1 MSPRKQERIF
11 APQYAGELLLIA
23 EGDLFSAIAISEHKE
38 ARLENAFYMVQQS
51 IEKAIKA
58 VLVKKGLPVPM
69 VHDLG
74 VLIAKLPSDLTP
86 PFGYELSDLN
96 QYAAIR
102 RYEIGQFKLDHE
114 EFTLVLEKCREILAW
129 CVSQ

>member
-1 MSPRKQERIF
+1 
-11 APQYAGELLLIA
+11 
-23 EGDLFSAIAISEHKE
+23 
-38 ARLENAFYMVQQS
+38 
-51 IEKAIKA
+51 
-58 VLVKKGLPVPM
+58 M

-86 PFGYELSDLN
+86 PFGYELSDLS

-102 RYEIGQFKLDHE
+102 RYEIGQFKLDYE
-114 EFTLVLEKCREILAW
+114 EFTLVLEKCREILDW